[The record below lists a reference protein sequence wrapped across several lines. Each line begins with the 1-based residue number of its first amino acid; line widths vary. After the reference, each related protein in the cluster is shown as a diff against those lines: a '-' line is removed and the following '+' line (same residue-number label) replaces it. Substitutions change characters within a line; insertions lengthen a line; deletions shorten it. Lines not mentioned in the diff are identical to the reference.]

1 MAHCK
6 KGTREGF
13 FFFGKTRLDG
23 KKVVEVYIGGME
35 AE

>member
-6 KGTREGF
+6 KGTREG